1 MTPSNTEPGRNGAAH
16 PTEKRPATGSRGMV
30 VSNHPLASAAG
41 AEMLAAGGNAVDAA
55 VATLF
60 TLSVVEP
67 MMVGLLGGGF
77 ANLRLADGRQ
87 TILEGQGRCPLAVDA
102 TTFTPDPDAAPG
114 MLDALGRRNSVGR
127 AAVATPGNLMAWCE
141 MLARHGR
148 LSLAD
153 VVEPAIRH
161 ATRGFAAT
169 RYLADCVADCAAD
182 LALDPEIA
190 RVFLP
195 GGRPLAHG
203 DRVANPTCAD
213 SLRLVVQHGPGALY
227 GGALGVQL
235 TRDMQQHGGY
245 LAPADLHAYR
255 TNDMAVLRSFYRGFE
270 ITGPPPP
277 CAGPLHIGQM
287 LNILEG
293 FDLAAAGFGTPASAH
308 LLAEVI
314 KIAFADR
321 AACTGDPDF
330 VAVPVARLLSADYA
344 AQRRAEIDPQRAR
357 QWQAGIAAASTA
369 AGSAAAERHS
379 SRSAAAESSNTTHIT
394 VADRDGLVVCAT
406 QTLNSLFGARYMV
419 PGTGLIPNNY
429 LYVFN
434 PQPGLANSLA
444 PGKRVTSSM
453 APLIVQKDGQ
463 LRFAL
468 GLPGGLRIFPSA
480 MQALINLID
489 HGMGL
494 QQAIEAPRLWTQG
507 FELELE
513 PQFPDALAEA
523 LQQHGHATLRVP
535 NVGGGL
541 CAIRF
546 EANGDMEGAACWRAD
561 GTAIGLGGGMA
572 RGGVRFLPEARRG

>member
-1 MTPSNTEPGRNGAAH
+1 MPPSPSRAAAR
-16 PTEKRPATGSRGMV
+16 PETEKRPATGSRGMV

-60 TLSVVEP
+60 TLTVVEP
-67 MMVGLLGGGF
+67 MMVGILGGGF
-77 ANLRLADGRQ
+77 THLRLPDGTQ
-87 TILEGQGRCPLAVDA
+87 TILEGQGRCPLAVGPD
-102 TTFTPDPDAAPG
+102 TFTPNPAAAAG
-114 MLDALGRRNSVGR
+114 ALDALGRRNSVGR
-127 AAVATPGNLMAWCE
+127 AAVAVPGNLMAWCQL
-141 MLARHGR
+141 LARHGR
-148 LSLAD
+148 LTLAD

-161 ATRGFAAT
+161 ARRGFAAT
-169 RYLADCVADCAAD
+169 AYLADCVADCAAD
-182 LALDPEIA
+182 LAQDTEIA

-195 GGRPLAHG
+195 GGLPLQAG
-203 DRVANPTCAD
+203 ARVVNAAYAD
-213 SLRLVVQHGPGALY
+213 TLAQLVREGPALLY
-227 GGALGVQL
+227 GGALGDVLAQ
-235 TRDMQQHGGY
+235 DMQRHGAY
-245 LAPADLHAYR
+245 LSQADLRAYR
-255 TNDMAVLRSFYRGFE
+255 SNDMAVLRSHYRGFE

-293 FDLAAAGFGTPASAH
+293 LDVAATGFGSTENAH
-308 LLAEVI
+308 LLAEVL

-321 AACTGDPDF
+321 AACTADPDF
-330 VAVPVARLLSADYA
+330 VPVPVDHLLSSGYA
-344 AQRRAEIDPQRAR
+344 AQRRAALDRAR
-357 QWQAGIAAASTA
+357 AQAWG
-369 AGSAAAERHS
+369 AGVLPHESA
-379 SRSAAAESSNTTHIT
+379 NTTHIT
-394 VADRDGLVVCAT
+394 VADSDGHIVCAT
-406 QTLNSLFGARYMV
+406 QTINSLFGARYMV

-507 FELELE
+507 FGLELE
-513 PQFPDALAEA
+513 PQFPDTLADA
-523 LQQHGHATLRVP
+523 LQQRGHATLRVP

-561 GTAIGLGGGMA
+561 GTAIGLGGGLA
-572 RGGVRFLPEARRG
+572 RGGVRFLPEARRT

>member
-1 MTPSNTEPGRNGAAH
+1 
-16 PTEKRPATGSRGMV
+16 
-30 VSNHPLASAAG
+30 
-41 AEMLAAGGNAVDAA
+41 MLAAGGNAVDAA

-87 TILEGQGRCPLAVDA
+87 TILEGQGRCPLAVGA
-102 TTFTPDPDAAPG
+102 TSFTPDPDAAPG
-114 MLDALGRRNSVGR
+114 MLDAVGRRNSVGR

-148 LSLAD
+148 MSLAD

-161 ATRGFAAT
+161 ASRGFAAT

-195 GGRPLAHG
+195 GGRPLALG
-203 DRVANPTCAD
+203 DRVVNPACAD
-213 SLRLVVQHGPGALY
+213 SLRLVVQDGPGALY
-227 GGALGVQL
+227 GGALGRQL
-235 TRDMQQHGGY
+235 TDDMQQHGGT
-245 LAPADLHAYR
+245 LAQADLQAYR

-293 FDLAAAGFGTPASAH
+293 FDLAGAGFGTPESAH
-308 LLAEVI
+308 LLAEVL

-330 VAVPVARLLSADYA
+330 VNVPVARLLSADYA

-357 QWQAGIAAASTA
+357 QWQAGITPSE
-369 AGSAAAERHS
+369 SA
-379 SRSAAAESSNTTHIT
+379 NTTHIT

-406 QTLNSLFGARYMV
+406 QTINSLFGARYMV

-434 PQPGLANSLA
+434 PRPGLANSLA

-453 APLIVQKDGQ
+453 APLIVLKDGQ

-480 MQALINLID
+480 LQTLINLID

-507 FELELE
+507 FGLELE
-513 PQFPDALAEA
+513 PQFPDTLANA
-523 LQQHGHATLRVP
+523 LQQRGHRIERVP

-546 EANGDMEGAACWRAD
+546 DDNGDMEGAACWRAD
-561 GTAIGLGGGMA
+561 GTAIGLGGGLA
-572 RGGVRFLPEARRG
+572 RGGVRFLPEARRS

>member
-1 MTPSNTEPGRNGAAH
+1 MPTAATFPDRSSAAQ

-41 AEMLAAGGNAVDAA
+41 VEMLAAGGNAVDAA

-77 ANLRLADGRQ
+77 ANLRLDDGRQ
-87 TILEGQGRCPLAVDA
+87 TILEGQGRCPLAVGA
-102 TTFTPDPDAAPG
+102 TTFTPDPDAGPG

-182 LALDPEIA
+182 LALDPAIA

-203 DRVANPTCAD
+203 DRVTNPTCAD
-213 SLRLVVQHGPGALY
+213 SLRLVVQHGPAALY
-227 GGALGVQL
+227 GGALGRQL
-235 TRDMQQHGGY
+235 TDDMQQRGGH

-255 TNDMAVLRSFYRGFE
+255 TNDMAVLRIFYRGFE

-293 FDLAAAGFGTPASAH
+293 FDVAAAGFGTPESAH
-308 LLAEVI
+308 LLAEVL

-330 VAVPVARLLSADYA
+330 VNVPVARLLSTDYA
-344 AQRRAEIDPQRAR
+344 AQRRAQIDPQRA
-357 QWQAGIAAASTA
+357 QPWQAGITAGQA
-369 AGSAAAERHS
+369 AGSAAAES
-379 SRSAAAESSNTTHIT
+379 NNTTHIT

-434 PQPGLANSLA
+434 PRPGLANSLA

-453 APLIVQKDGQ
+453 APLIVLKDGQ

-507 FELELE
+507 FGLELE
-513 PQFPDALAEA
+513 PQFPDALADA
-523 LQQHGHATLRVP
+523 LQQRGHAIERVP

-546 EANGDMEGAACWRAD
+546 DHSGDMEGAACWRAD
-561 GTAIGLGGGMA
+561 GTAIGLGGGLA

>member
-1 MTPSNTEPGRNGAAH
+1 MSTRQTH
-16 PTEKRPATGSRGMV
+16 PHRKHADPATEKRPATGSQGMV

-87 TILEGQGRCPLAVDA
+87 TILEGQGRCPLAVGA
-102 TTFTPDPDAAPG
+102 TTFTPDPDAGPG
-114 MLDALGRRNSVGR
+114 MLDAVGRRNSVGR

-203 DRVANPTCAD
+203 DRVANPACAD
-213 SLRLVVQHGPGALY
+213 SLRLVVQYGPGALY
-227 GGALGVQL
+227 GGTLGARL
-235 TRDMQQHGGY
+235 TDDMQQHGGY
-245 LAPADLHAYR
+245 LAPADLQGYR

-293 FDLAAAGFGTPASAH
+293 FDLAGAGFGTAESAH
-308 LLAEVI
+308 LLAEVL

-357 QWQAGIAAASTA
+357 QWQAGVTAGQA
-369 AGSAAAERHS
+369 AGSAAAES
-379 SRSAAAESSNTTHIT
+379 NNTTHIT

-429 LYVFN
+429 LYVFT
-434 PQPGLANSLA
+434 PRPGLANSLA

-453 APLIVQKDGQ
+453 APLIVLKDGQ

-480 MQALINLID
+480 MQALVNLID

-507 FELELE
+507 FGLELE
-513 PQFPDALAEA
+513 PQFPDTLADA
-523 LQQHGHATLRVP
+523 LQQRGHAIERVP

-546 EANGDMEGAACWRAD
+546 DHSGDMEGAACWRAD
-561 GTAIGLGGGMA
+561 GTAVGLGGGLA